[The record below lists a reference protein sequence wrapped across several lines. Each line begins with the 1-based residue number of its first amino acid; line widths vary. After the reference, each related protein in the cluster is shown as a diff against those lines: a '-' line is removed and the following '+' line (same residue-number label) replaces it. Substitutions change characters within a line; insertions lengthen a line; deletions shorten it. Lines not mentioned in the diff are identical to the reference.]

1 MFSSSTTFSSATL
14 LKRSRHDG
22 TRRDSNTPARY
33 SQSVQATF
41 ELETASLL
49 LSNGQ
54 VIPPDATHNHLP
66 LGGLWINLNI
76 GRVSVFTV
84 GFLHF
89 LKPGLR
95 PFGLRRHF
103 KR

>member
-33 SQSVQATF
+33 SQSVQARF

-54 VIPPDATHNHLP
+54 VIPPDATNNHLP
-66 LGGLWINLNI
+66 LWRIVDQPEYQARINLH
-76 GRVSVFTV
+76 RRLSSLPQT
-84 GFLHF
+84 
-89 LKPGLR
+89 GLA
-95 PFGLRRHF
+95 PIWPPPAF
-103 KR
+103 